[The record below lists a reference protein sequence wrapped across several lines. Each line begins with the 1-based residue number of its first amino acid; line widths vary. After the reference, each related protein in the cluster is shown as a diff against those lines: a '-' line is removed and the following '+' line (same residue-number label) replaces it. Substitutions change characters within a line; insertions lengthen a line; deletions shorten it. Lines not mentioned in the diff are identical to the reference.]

1 MTKDA
6 KTPEV
11 IPDDAL
17 DAAQGGAIT
26 AQKDLNISAGDN
38 EDETKH
44 SIQLENAT
52 IASIRT
58 TT

>member
-1 MTKDA
+1 MTKD
-6 KTPEV
+6 KKPPEV

-17 DAAQGGAIT
+17 DDAQGGAIT

-38 EDETKH
+38 KDETKH